1 MKNRLDSGF
10 YLIPILLVMN
20 LFIRWNDF
28 EHTSPDSREY
38 IALAKNFPMIEDSL
52 FPIFYPICLKI
63 INFIVHDYLVAYKVV
78 CGMSLLFSLSFVRI
92 KDFYWREIWVVSTFL
107 SFLRI
112 APWGWSEIVMIPLLL
127 LIFYYNYQFLMDKIT
142 SKKFVIFNSLL
153 LIISILTKY
162 SSLFFV
168 GAFIGFSAILFL
180 IKNKKAK
187 PYIMSSFVSLLGGIL
202 YLFVNYS
209 LTGYAMGKRIPP
221 DGEFYNVRLSF
232 SQMLFNLNPFF
243 HTRTDNYL
251 GLSFGWGVA
260 YMGGLIFLLLFG
272 WIILRALRKSIVFCN
287 PLITNKIN
295 GGGKMLI
302 LNILLS
308 LVFLLGT
315 IYSYFV
321 TKIDIL
327 DFRLLLGYYVP
338 IFFSVIVALPIYK
351 YWNVILLLL
360 GLYCSVTNIINLLV

>member
-1 MKNRLDSGF
+1 
-10 YLIPILLVMN
+10 
-20 LFIRWNDF
+20 
-28 EHTSPDSREY
+28 
-38 IALAKNFPMIEDSL
+38 
-52 FPIFYPICLKI
+52 
-63 INFIVHDYLVAYKVV
+63 
-78 CGMSLLFSLSFVRI
+78 
-92 KDFYWREIWVVSTFL
+92 
-107 SFLRI
+107 
-112 APWGWSEIVMIPLLL
+112 
-127 LIFYYNYQFLMDKIT
+127 MDKIT

-295 GGGKMLI
+295 GGVK
-302 LNILLS
+302 
-308 LVFLLGT
+308 
-315 IYSYFV
+315 
-321 TKIDIL
+321 
-327 DFRLLLGYYVP
+327 
-338 IFFSVIVALPIYK
+338 
-351 YWNVILLLL
+351 
-360 GLYCSVTNIINLLV
+360 C

>member
-1 MKNRLDSGF
+1 MKTKFNLDLGF
-10 YLIPILLVMN
+10 YLIPVLLFCN
-20 LFIRWNDF
+20 LFLRWEF
-28 EHTSPDSREY
+28 TRSVSPDTYDY
-38 IALAKNFPMIEDSL
+38 IDLAENLPMIQDSL

-63 INFIVHDYLVAYKVV
+63 INFITHDYLIAYKVV
-78 CGMSLLFSLSFVRI
+78 CGISLLFSLSFVRI
-92 KDFYWREIWVVSTFL
+92 KNFYWREIWVVSTFL

-153 LIISILTKY
+153 LIISVLTKY

-180 IKNKKAK
+180 IKDKKAK

-260 YMGGLIFLLLFG
+260 YMGGLIFLLLFD

-295 GGGKMLI
+295 GG
-302 LNILLS
+302 
-308 LVFLLGT
+308 
-315 IYSYFV
+315 
-321 TKIDIL
+321 
-327 DFRLLLGYYVP
+327 
-338 IFFSVIVALPIYK
+338 
-351 YWNVILLLL
+351 
-360 GLYCSVTNIINLLV
+360 